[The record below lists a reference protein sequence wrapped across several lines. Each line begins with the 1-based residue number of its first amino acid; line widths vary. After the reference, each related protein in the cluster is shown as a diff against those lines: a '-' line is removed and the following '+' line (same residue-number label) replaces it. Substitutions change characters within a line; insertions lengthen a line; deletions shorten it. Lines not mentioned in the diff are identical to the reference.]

1 MEMFGGV
8 LVLRRVAAAHMSAD
22 ETQAQVDPG
31 IAELNALLTY
41 VRGRRSDF
49 DLIEV
54 GACCRHRFLISP
66 GKTRF
71 EPGQVTSVM

>member
-1 MEMFGGV
+1 
-8 LVLRRVAAAHMSAD
+8 
-22 ETQAQVDPG
+22 VDPSV
-31 IAELNALLTY
+31 AQLNALLTY

-54 GACCRHRFLISP
+54 CAFCRHRFLISP
-66 GKTRF
+66 GKIRF